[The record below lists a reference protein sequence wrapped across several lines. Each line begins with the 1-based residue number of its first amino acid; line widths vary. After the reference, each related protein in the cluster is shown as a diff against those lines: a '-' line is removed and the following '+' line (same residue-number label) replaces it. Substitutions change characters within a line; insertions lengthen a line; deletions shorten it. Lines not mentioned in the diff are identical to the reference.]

1 MIKKR
6 SRVSI
11 AIFFDVKKIFII
23 VIAIVVSACTATLKA
38 PDNPSVANPSTAKK
52 AFITPIK
59 KEGVSSTKKEKP
71 VLPNVEVKNVAVVAS
86 KPIPLSATSL
96 VVKNNPQLKVMMA
109 QIDATYM
116 QKDYASA
123 LVAAQRTQRLF
134 PNSALVY
141 HRLSLI
147 YMAQKK
153 WVLAETMCRRAL
165 LDAQDNTQKMELN
178 ALLAELM
185 LQQKK

>member
-1 MIKKR
+1 M
-6 SRVSI
+6 SI
-11 AIFFDVKKIFII
+11 AIFFDVKKMFLI
-23 VIAIVVSACTATLKA
+23 VIAIVVSGCTATLKA
-38 PDNPSVANPSTAKK
+38 PNNPSVEKPSPAKK
-52 AFITPIK
+52 TLITPIK
-59 KEGVSSTKKEKP
+59 KEVVSSTKKEKP
-71 VLPNVEVKNVAVVAS
+71 VLPNVEIKNVSVGAS
-86 KPIPLSATSL
+86 KPTPLSATSL
-96 VVKNNPQLKVMMA
+96 VVKNNPQLKAMMA

-141 HRLSLI
+141 HRFSLI

-165 LDAQDNTQKMELN
+165 LDVQDSNQKAELN